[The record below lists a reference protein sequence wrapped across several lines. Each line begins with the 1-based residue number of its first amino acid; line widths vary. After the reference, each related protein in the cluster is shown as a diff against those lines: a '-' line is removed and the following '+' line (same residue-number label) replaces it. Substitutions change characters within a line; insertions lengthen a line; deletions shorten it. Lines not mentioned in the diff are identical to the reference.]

1 MTPIFKFLLTNSMKI
16 YLLITYH
23 YIDLKLKICYIHFII
38 KLFENITHKMKHIM
52 IITDVN
58 FEIYADVKSFKI
70 YKIYF
75 LCYRLE
81 SVLTYS
87 ILQDA
92 LQHKDPKH
100 KCDFIDNC
108 QYKGQIFLEK
118 LPIGIT
124 PLDAK

>member
-1 MTPIFKFLLTNSMKI
+1 
-16 YLLITYH
+16 
-23 YIDLKLKICYIHFII
+23 
-38 KLFENITHKMKHIM
+38 MKHII
-52 IITDVN
+52 IITVFN
-58 FEIYADVKSFKI
+58 FEIYVVVKSFKI

-81 SVLTYS
+81 KHATYS
-87 ILQDA
+87 IFRGA

-108 QYKGQIFLEK
+108 QYKEQIFLEK
-118 LPIGIT
+118 LQIGVT

>member
-1 MTPIFKFLLTNSMKI
+1 MKN
-16 YLLITYH
+16 
-23 YIDLKLKICYIHFII
+23 II
-38 KLFENITHKMKHIM
+38 
-52 IITDVN
+52 IITVFN
-58 FEIYADVKSFKI
+58 FEIYVVVKSFKI

-81 SVLTYS
+81 SFTTYS
-87 ILQDA
+87 VLRGA
-92 LQHKDPKH
+92 LQHKHPNH
-100 KCDFIDNC
+100 KCDSMDNC

>member
-1 MTPIFKFLLTNSMKI
+1 
-16 YLLITYH
+16 
-23 YIDLKLKICYIHFII
+23 
-38 KLFENITHKMKHIM
+38 M

-58 FEIYADVKSFKI
+58 FEIYADAKSFKI

-75 LCYRLE
+75 LCFRLE
-81 SVLTYS
+81 SFTTIS
-87 ILQDA
+87 IFRDA

-118 LPIGIT
+118 LQIGVT